1 MTRMLKMTS
10 HKDKDTDLQEAVHC
24 NHLVVVQLLTREDP
38 NLPYDTNKAGE
49 TPLYLATE
57 RGYAEVLKQILGTCD
72 SPADHGPC
80 DRMALH
86 VAVIR
91 YDEGE
96 FILLGLCEQCN
107 GFLELFRFPEKSSH

>member
-1 MTRMLKMTS
+1 MDVHSDVANYL
-10 HKDKDTDLQEAVHC
+10 LQEC
-24 NHLVVVQLLTREDP
+24 KK
-38 NLPYDTNKAGE
+38 PYQNDQNAEHDRAGE
-49 TPLYLATE
+49 APLYLATE
-57 RGYAEVLKQILGTCD
+57 RGYVEVLKQILGTCD